1 MSTASQARTKRIH
14 IRVTP
19 REDRLIRTGAK
30 VKQVDVTDF
39 VVSSA
44 CLEAEHALADQRH
57 FVLSARAWKE
67 FTEALDRSPQIKP
80 RLRRLFSEPSVIE
93 RRVTE

>member
-1 MSTASQARTKRIH
+1 MPARAQARTKRIH

-30 VKQVDVTDF
+30 AKEVDVTDF

-44 CLEAEHALADQRH
+44 CLEAEHALADRRH
-57 FVLSARAWKE
+57 FVLSPRAWKE

-80 RLRRLFSEPSVIE
+80 RLQRLFSEPSVLE
-93 RRVTE
+93 R

>member
-1 MSTASQARTKRIH
+1 
-14 IRVTP
+14 
-19 REDRLIRTGAK
+19 